1 MGRTGTL
8 SRRASMALALAAG
21 AWAGAAAAQTA
32 APAPAATVS
41 AGRDTFNGQCAHCH
55 GGDATQ
61 TEEPRNL
68 RQLSTRYGKDARL
81 AFDVTVREGRPGTLM
96 QSWADLFTDEEIARI
111 WAFLESV
118 QGKN

>member
-1 MGRTGTL
+1 
-8 SRRASMALALAAG
+8 MALALAAG
-21 AWAGAAAAQTA
+21 AWAGEAAAQT
-32 APAPAATVS
+32 PASAATIS

-68 RQLSTRYGKDARL
+68 RQLGSRYGKDAKL
-81 AFDVTVREGRPGTLM
+81 AFDVTIREGRPGTLM
-96 QSWADLFTDEEIARI
+96 QSWADLFSDEEIAKI